1 MAPVKNICIQQKSA
15 DTQFVK
21 TKSLPHNMPLSNL
34 IYIILVLQHGMESA
48 GFVEEIVRG
57 KFHFF
62 VKSVAEM
69 LMWGPEGL

>member
-1 MAPVKNICIQQKSA
+1 
-15 DTQFVK
+15 
-21 TKSLPHNMPLSNL
+21 MPLSNL

-62 VKSVAEM
+62 FVKSVAEM
-69 LMWGPEGL
+69 LM